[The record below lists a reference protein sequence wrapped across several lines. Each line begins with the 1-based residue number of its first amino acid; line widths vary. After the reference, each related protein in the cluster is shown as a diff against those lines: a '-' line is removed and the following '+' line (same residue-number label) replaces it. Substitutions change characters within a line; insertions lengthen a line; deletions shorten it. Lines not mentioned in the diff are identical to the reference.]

1 MLEENLHPNLAVT
14 GAFGHAYGAGPVGRR
29 NRNKQNQE
37 VYRVSDTTNIFEQM
51 PDSDTFGGR
60 FSRARDAIGLSTK
73 ELAGR
78 LGVKTATIHAWE
90 TDRSQPGS
98 RRLALLSG
106 LLGVSLS
113 WLLHGVGIGPIE
125 VDESRDSED
134 GFGDQLSKLRQLH
147 LETGNLISQIQG
159 DLDRIAVV
167 SGR

>member
-1 MLEENLHPNLAVT
+1 LEENPHPNLAVAD
-14 GAFGHAYGAGPVGRR
+14 AFGHAYEVVPVGRR
-29 NRNKQNQE
+29 NRNKYHQE
-37 VYRVSDTTNIFEQM
+37 VYRVSDTTNIFEQK

-125 VDESRDSED
+125 ADESGDSSED
-134 GFGDQLSKLRQLH
+134 AFGGRLSKLRQLH
-147 LETGNLISQIQG
+147 LETGHLISQIQG

-167 SGR
+167 SER

>member
-1 MLEENLHPNLAVT
+1 LEETAHPNLAVMD
-14 GAFGHAYGAGPVGRR
+14 AIVHVYRAVPIGRH
-29 NRNKQNQE
+29 NRSKHHQE

-51 PDSDTFGGR
+51 PDNDTFGGR

-73 ELAGR
+73 ELAWR
-78 LGVKTATIHAWE
+78 LGVKTATVHAWE

-113 WLLHGVGIGPIE
+113 WLLHGIGIGPIE
-125 VDESRDSED
+125 AGSGESED
-134 GFGDQLSKLRQLH
+134 GFGDRLTKLRQLH
-147 LETGNLISQIQG
+147 VETGHLISQIQG

-167 SGR
+167 SER